1 MIGMCIRWLKSC
13 SRDISSI
20 THKVLDSV
28 FYSSCLH
35 FYRLNPYL
43 VHLVLGYKFFLRH
56 LFLMIQLDSFS
67 RFHSI
72 FFHSCSCSK
81 TIQKKN
87 DSVPGINSNSLEMCC
102 GYSGSTIARFVF
114 FKCIYRTHPNINII
128 CSLIGSRG
136 IFHYI
141 SLLHFWYCCSVRN
154 NLIIFCLFVYIRT
167 TNEHLWLVSC
177 LHI

>member
-1 MIGMCIRWLKSC
+1 MCIRWLKSC

-81 TIQKKN
+81 TIQKKMIRFQGLTVTVLKCVAVTRALQLPVLC
-87 DSVPGINSNSLEMCC
+87 SSNA
-102 GYSGSTIARFVF
+102 YIA
-114 FKCIYRTHPNINII
+114 H
-128 CSLIGSRG
+128 
-136 IFHYI
+136 
-141 SLLHFWYCCSVRN
+141 
-154 NLIIFCLFVYIRT
+154 IRT
-167 TNEHLWLVSC
+167 LILFA
-177 LHI
+177 L